1 VAIYEAFNS
10 NGVSVVVSD
19 ADLDQA
25 ALAVGP
31 LSTELADAAAQA
43 RRTDL
48 VEHLRRSLDGD
59 HRARKLAAAK
69 ALLALHDRRA
79 GELLESLAAS
89 EPDTVVAKSFT
100 AVATRL
106 RGPQAAVELFADP
119 DTDPQLA
126 RLLVSNYNS
135 HLRLAAGDIR
145 FLITAL
151 RHYLARSLPWL
162 TNLRPDIWDN
172 GVFLMINALS
182 NAGVPQLLRDDDEER
197 SELLRLLAALPE
209 YTDDD
214 DIVSGATDLRAV
226 LSDGTKR
233 PGSR

>member
-1 VAIYEAFNS
+1 MGIYEAFNS
-10 NGVSVVVSD
+10 NGISVVVSD
-19 ADLDQA
+19 VDLDQA
-25 ALAVGP
+25 ARNGGP

-59 HRARKLAAAK
+59 DRARKLAAAK
-69 ALLALHDRRA
+69 ALLALDDRSA
-79 GELLESLAAS
+79 GAMLESLAAS

-106 RGPQAAVELFADP
+106 RGPQAALDLFHNP

-135 HLRLAAGDIR
+135 HLRLEAGDIR

-162 TNLRPDIWDN
+162 TKLRSDIWDN
-172 GVFLMINALS
+172 GVFLIVNALS
-182 NAGVPQLLRDDDEER
+182 NDGAVRLLRDAAPER
-197 SELLRLLAALPE
+197 SALLQLLAALPE
-209 YTDDD
+209 HTNDD
-214 DIVSGATDLRAV
+214 DIVTGAKDLRAA
-226 LSDGTKR
+226 LSDG
-233 PGSR
+233 S